1 MPSTSKST
9 LTCSRTTF
17 QPRWVG
23 CRDACSL
30 GCSPSH
36 AVRCGGHSAGAASGA
51 PWQCAKLHIITLH
64 ILSTICSSMPS
75 LQDANTKSFKML
87 HEYLEAARTG
97 SRVPLPY
104 RFHFFVRSSS
114 SSTAGSAPRPTG
126 AAAEGAPPGLREVVL
141 TLPPPTRGAPGEPM
155 SGSTRKAFSSLLA
168 ALGLPPG
175 FAGGDEGADGG
186 SQYSRVVSLRE
197 FLPQAVE
204 AVHQAAA
211 TQVRLG
217 RDPCHLPCWLRSAAC
232 ACMA

>member
-1 MPSTSKST
+1 
-9 LTCSRTTF
+9 
-17 QPRWVG
+17 
-23 CRDACSL
+23 
-30 GCSPSH
+30 
-36 AVRCGGHSAGAASGA
+36 
-51 PWQCAKLHIITLH
+51 
-64 ILSTICSSMPS
+64 MPS

-104 RFHFFVRSSS
+104 RFHFFVRSSSSSSSSSIEATAAGSSASSGITSVSVTSS

-186 SQYSRVVSLRE
+186 SQYSRFVSLRE

>member
-1 MPSTSKST
+1 
-9 LTCSRTTF
+9 LR
-17 QPRWVG
+17 RG
-23 CRDACSL
+23 D
-30 GCSPSH
+30 
-36 AVRCGGHSAGAASGA
+36 HSAGTASGA
-51 PWQCAKLHIITLH
+51 PWQCAKLYVITVH
-64 ILSTICSSMPS
+64 ILSTIRSSTPS

-87 HEYLEAARTG
+87 HEYLEAARSG

-114 SSTAGSAPRPTG
+114 SSGRSTAGSAPPPTG
-126 AAAEGAPPGLREVVL
+126 VAAAGAPPGLREVVL

-175 FAGGDEGADGG
+175 FAGEDEGAEGG
-186 SQYSRVVSLRE
+186 SQYNRFVSLRE

-211 TQVRLG
+211 TQVRQG
-217 RDPCHLPCWLRSAAC
+217 RAGQGKCSLLNERCCLQYDQHGKQWQPIRKLR
-232 ACMA
+232 